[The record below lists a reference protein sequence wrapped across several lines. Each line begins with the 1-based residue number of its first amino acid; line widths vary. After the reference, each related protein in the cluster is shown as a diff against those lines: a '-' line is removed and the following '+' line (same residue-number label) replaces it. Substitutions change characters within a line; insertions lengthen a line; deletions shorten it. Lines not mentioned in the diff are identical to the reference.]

1 MSINTA
7 ETPHMAILPGPIGN
21 IGDRA
26 TPTTNI
32 NQQPQPLTIEE
43 YKKRLAQK
51 EERKIT
57 KIPTTTKPK
66 HRRAGKLVALR
77 RKLATLRS
85 IVNTKNTPSWDTA
98 REIWIK
104 IDEIEKQLQQ
114 RKSKNKNTSLEN

>member
-1 MSINTA
+1 
-7 ETPHMAILPGPIGN
+7 MAILPGPIGN

-32 NQQPQPLTIEE
+32 NQQPQPITIEE